1 MLYKFFKIITIN
13 LIILFFGLIF
23 IELFFG
29 SWFKENNFSNLL
41 IHKKQ
46 TNLIDNFPY
55 PSNNLGLFTK
65 DNNGFRANKYKLDEI
80 EILIIGGSTTEER
93 DVDDNLIWTK
103 IFEKNIFANKKTL
116 NAGIGGQTS
125 YGHKKMY
132 DMWFSKLPQLKPKY
146 IIIYLGINDALFLI
160 ENYDKKNNFNKG
172 RILNNL
178 NRDLLVNNK
187 LLEKFVQYIKNNS
200 AFHNLY
206 LLIKGNIISRKL
218 NINYNNN
225 IKIFNQTYTFPPKE
239 NITIDR
245 NDLNYFYKYY
255 LKNIEDIIKINK
267 NYNSKLFL
275 VTQKIAE
282 DHWLYSYLYT
292 INSMTME
299 ICNLKKI
306 ICFDLHNHILFDKKI
321 DLYDGIHTTPLG
333 SSKVGILIANFFNK
347 NYQ

>member
-1 MLYKFFKIITIN
+1 MLHKFFKIITIN

-245 NDLNYFYKYY
+245 NDLNYFY
-255 LKNIEDIIKINK
+255 
-267 NYNSKLFL
+267 S
-275 VTQKIAE
+275 
-282 DHWLYSYLYT
+282 
-292 INSMTME
+292 
-299 ICNLKKI
+299 
-306 ICFDLHNHILFDKKI
+306 
-321 DLYDGIHTTPLG
+321 G
-333 SSKVGILIANFFNK
+333 
-347 NYQ
+347 